1 MKLTSGQIKNS
12 SLVAGSTITDALN
25 TLRTSSGSGTG
36 DMVKT
41 VYDTDNDGKVDVANL
56 ADSVPWTGVTDK
68 PVTFTPTPH
77 NHPVS
82 EVTGLQSALDGKAN
96 STHTHAIS
104 DVTGLQTALDSK
116 QDVLVSG
123 VNIKTI
129 NSESLLGSGN
139 IIITGGGGGATATDI
154 HAATSKTTP
163 ADADEL
169 GITDSAASW
178 GLKKLTFANL
188 KAWIGGLFVS
198 KSGDTINGN
207 LNFSGTGRRI
217 TGDFSNATVA
227 NRLLFQTNQPNT
239 ATVIGAIPS
248 GSGTESRLT
257 LINNSNATNASGL
270 DFRALTAEMQIRA
283 SNHGA
288 GPFLPLTF
296 HAGGDERLRI
306 DPTSGNI
313 GAGTNTPKARLNVY
327 SASIVGGLPLSTGSS
342 ADPNVGM
349 RIGMSSVALDFGV
362 LASGSVWLQ
371 ARSIGDYSFRYDLH
385 LNPSGGNV
393 LVTGP
398 GCLGYGPGA
407 GGAVVQPTSKSTAV
421 SLNKPSGKIT
431 MHNES
436 LAGNSSVR
444 FSMNN
449 TFVTVDDEVSVW
461 LINPVNPAAYDVAVD
476 GVGAGVFDIR
486 LRNITPTSYSSS
498 VVIGFAVRKAATS

>member
-36 DMVKT
+36 DMVKA

-68 PVTFTPTPH
+68 PVTFTPALH

-96 STHTHAIS
+96 STHTHAISDVTGLQTALDGKASSTHAHAIS

-139 IIITGGGGGATATDI
+139 IVITGGGGGGGSIATDI

-207 LNFSGTGRRI
+207 LNFIGAGRRI

-227 NRLLFQTNQPNT
+227 DRLLFQTNQPNT
-239 ATVIGAIPS
+239 ATIIGVIPS
-248 GSGTESRLT
+248 GSGTESRLI
-257 LINNSNATNASGL
+257 LINNSDTANASGL

-288 GPFLPLTF
+288 GLFSPLTF
-296 HAGGDERLRI
+296 HVGGAERLRI
-306 DPTSGNI
+306 NTSGN
-313 GAGTNTPKARLNVY
+313 
-327 SASIVGGLPLSTGSS
+327 
-342 ADPNVGM
+342 
-349 RIGMSSVALDFGV
+349 V
-362 LASGSVWLQ
+362 LATSG
-371 ARSIGDYSFRYDLH
+371 A
-385 LNPSGGNV
+385 
-393 LVTGP
+393 
-398 GCLGYGPGA
+398 LGYGPGA
-407 GGAVVQPTSKSTAV
+407 GGQVTQDTSKSTAV
-421 SLNKPSGKIT
+421 TLNKPVGRIIT
-431 MHNES
+431 AGDS
-436 LAGNSSVR
+436 LAAGDSVNFVLNNSHIGIGDIVLVVASGGATGKEYQAWV
-444 FSMNN
+444 SYVTNGQCVIHLKNN
-449 TFVTVDDEVSVW
+449 STGALSQTVG
-461 LINPVNPAAYDVAVD
+461 INFAIIK
-476 GVGAGVFDIR
+476 GA
-486 LRNITPTSYSSS
+486 LT
-498 VVIGFAVRKAATS
+498 